1 MDNNRTNVRTELLA
15 EAETLVNGER
25 DNQYG
30 DPRDDFRKTAGMWDI
45 YLKAVYKERSTLLPH
60 DVAALLC
67 MLKISRIAW
76 SPDKRDNWVDLA
88 GYAACGWDCAE
99 HSYK

>member
-1 MDNNRTNVRTELLA
+1 MDNNRTHVRTELLQ

-30 DPRDDFRKTAGMWDI
+30 DPRDDFRKTADMWNVYI
-45 YLKAVYKERSTLLPH
+45 KAVLKERPNLLPH

-99 HSYK
+99 NSYR